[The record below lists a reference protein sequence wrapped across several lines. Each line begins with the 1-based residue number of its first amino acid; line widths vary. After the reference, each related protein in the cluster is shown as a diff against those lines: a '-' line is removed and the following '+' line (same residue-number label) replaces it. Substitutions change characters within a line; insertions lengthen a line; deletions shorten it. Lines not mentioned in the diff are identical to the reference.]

1 MAQPT
6 RCDSHVGCPRLRQDN
21 RRRKQWR
28 RKPRAGR
35 KRPRRS
41 GKSSTGNLKG
51 CSWSTP
57 FFYIAPRLQ
66 FQVAALLT
74 AIITGEPT
82 TRDRRCPGRR
92 ARRQSAPG
100 DRADWL
106 AIKPPKGGIKRW
118 RRRLRAA
125 RRRRR
130 RRDNADRHEQGVCR
144 CAPPSFFVRPP
155 RLPIRGIGRWG
166 ITETQ

>member
-6 RCDSHVGCPRLRQDN
+6 SCDGHVGCPRLSQDN
-21 RRRKQWR
+21 LRRKQWR
-28 RKPRAGR
+28 RRSQGR
-35 KRPRRS
+35 EEKGREEAVRLPPEFNGVLMEHPIFLRRS
-41 GKSSTGNLKG
+41 SPHS
-51 CSWSTP
+51 
-57 FFYIAPRLQ
+57 FR
-66 FQVAALLT
+66 VAALLI

-82 TRDRRCPGRR
+82 KRDRRCPGRR

-130 RRDNADRHEQGVCR
+130 RRDNADRQEQGVCR
-144 CAPPSFFVRPP
+144 CAPPSFLYP
-155 RLPIRGIGRWG
+155 RHDSRF
-166 ITETQ
+166 TELVVGGY